1 MVAGCAAR
9 IVHPRK
15 HWQESLSHS
24 QSSTRNSEG
33 IEVEINLFSGEFNSS
48 FPAFMRRTGFFIIMA
63 VSLITSDYAAEP
75 KPEAG
80 LKSLATYQKAAEKF
94 GSTLALPAF
103 ETTAQ
108 GITQSFSNTIAK
120 ANAALDRIG
129 QSDPKKANFKE
140 TVQALDDIAFQA
152 GLTANRL
159 GLIKE
164 TSEDAA
170 LRDAS
175 TEMVKAFQEWVVSL
189 DYREDVY
196 AAVQAFANTMP
207 RLAGEDLK
215 LFEETLRD
223 YRRAGL
229 QLPKEQRNEIERMRK
244 ELSRL
249 ETDFDVNITKAQKAL
264 LFTKEELDGVPESF
278 LDQPG
283 IKTGENQFTV
293 MANITFHFVLV
304 LENAKKEST
313 RKRVKEARYSLA
325 KEANC
330 PLLQQIVELRDK
342 VAKKLGYATWADYQ
356 IEPKMAKNAAT
367 AREFLVKLDRGL
379 QPKFDRELAEY
390 QSLKAKETGDPNAKV
405 QLWDWRYYSNQLKK
419 EKYAVDAEQLRVYFP
434 YQQVLQGMFRVY
446 QSIFGLKIEPV
457 DAPYKWTK
465 DLLLYIVSDSNTGE
479 PLGLFY
485 LDMFPREG
493 KYNHF
498 AQFGI
503 IEGKLLSNGKYQRPT
518 VALVCNFPPP
528 QKDKPSLL
536 SHREVETLFHE
547 FGHALHSILTRAKY
561 VRFSGT
567 SVPRDF
573 VEAPSQMLENWVWDK
588 KVLDSF
594 AADYRNPNEKIPQQ
608 ILAKLKEAKLATVGT
623 LYKRQIS
630 MALLDLSLHSEI
642 NAERHTDAVKLSN
655 KISSEVFLP
664 VPEGT
669 AFAAYFGHL
678 TGYDAG
684 YYGYAWADAIAAD
697 MATIFESSPNG
708 YFDVQTARRLRD
720 EIYAPGASRDVN
732 ISIQKFLGRP
742 QSIEPFLKMLGIGPA
757 ASAPRGR

>member
-1 MVAGCAAR
+1 MSKLQALLWSESSSPDTEMVPLKTAGN
-9 IVHPRK
+9 H
-15 HWQESLSHS
+15 
-24 QSSTRNSEG
+24 NSEG
-33 IEVEINLFSGEFNSS
+33 IQVEITLFSGEFNSN

-63 VSLITSDYAAEP
+63 VSLITSDHAAEP
-75 KPEAG
+75 KPAAG
-80 LKSLATYQKAAEKF
+80 LKSLATYQREAEKF
-94 GSTLALPAF
+94 GSILALPAF

-108 GITQSFSNTIAK
+108 GITQSFSNSIAK
-120 ANAALDRIG
+120 ANASLDRIG
-129 QSDPKKANFKE
+129 QSDPKKASFKE

-159 GLIKE
+159 SLIKE
-164 TSEDAA
+164 TSEDVA

-207 RLAGEDLK
+207 QLAGEDLK

-325 KEANC
+325 KEANS
-330 PLLQQIVELRDK
+330 PLLQQIVDLRDK

-379 QPKFDRELAEY
+379 QPKFDREMVEY
-390 QSLKAKETGDPNAKV
+390 QALKAKETGDTNAKV

-608 ILAKLKEAKLATVGT
+608 ILAKLKEAKLA
-623 LYKRQIS
+623 
-630 MALLDLSLHSEI
+630 M
-642 NAERHTDAVKLSN
+642 
-655 KISSEVFLP
+655 
-664 VPEGT
+664 
-669 AFAAYFGHL
+669 
-678 TGYDAG
+678 
-684 YYGYAWADAIAAD
+684 IAKSGWGFCD
-697 MATIFESSPNG
+697 H
-708 YFDVQTARRLRD
+708 
-720 EIYAPGASRDVN
+720 
-732 ISIQKFLGRP
+732 
-742 QSIEPFLKMLGIGPA
+742 A
-757 ASAPRGR
+757 ASFRAMG